1 MSAPHL
7 SLAVSEKM
15 KFNNFCAEKIAISE
29 AEARIY
35 YVKKLQ
41 NNNSEAE
48 FLFIRGASLFSS
60 KCYYTFQSSYTVEW
74 LLKYLL
80 NISNIVFT
88 SQKIYDPKTT
98 Q

>member
-1 MSAPHL
+1 
-7 SLAVSEKM
+7 M

-35 YVKKLQ
+35 YVKKLP